1 MLKRFSICKT
11 RFMLKRLI
19 ILILVL
25 HISFLLYGDENELTV
40 GVTDAPPFIIMEGDR
55 ITGLTVDLW
64 DCISDSLD
72 VDYHFVETEY
82 DNVATNISE
91 GEINISIA
99 PMAVSSEH
107 AETTFFSQPF
117 YITTMCVA
125 VENHYESGFLTIVK
139 NLFSLSFLKTI
150 GLLLFINF
158 GIGTLIWLAERNTN
172 PAFSNKINGII
183 DGFWWSW
190 VTMTT
195 VGYGDK
201 SPLSRNGKI
210 LGTIWM
216 LVAILI
222 ISGFTATISSELT
235 TKRLQNN
242 VSSLHDL
249 HKMKVGCLE
258 GRNTAIYLDYKH
270 IAYKKYNTLDEAF
283 EALEK
288 GEINAL
294 VDDGATLNYYFN
306 KKERSLSKKITLIE
320 LPNNKEYYCFMSSD
334 PMLVNKI
341 NPYLLSFLESEQWSR
356 LLRKYGLSE

>member
-1 MLKRFSICKT
+1 MLRRF
-11 RFMLKRLI
+11 F
-19 ILILVL
+19 ILINLIF
-25 HISFLLYGDENELTV
+25 ISFYMNANEDKLTV
-40 GVTDAPPFIIMEGDR
+40 GVTDSPPFIIIEDDE
-55 ITGLTVDLW
+55 ITGLTIDLW
-64 DCISDSLD
+64 NNISDSLK
-72 VDYHFVETEY
+72 VDYHFVETDIE
-82 DNVATNISE
+82 NVVTSISE

-99 PMAVSSEH
+99 PMAVSSSH
-107 AETTFFSQPF
+107 AETTFYSQPF

-125 VENHYESGFLTIVK
+125 IENHYESGFVTIVK
-139 NLFSLSFLKTI
+139 NLFSIAFLKTI

-158 GIGTLIWLAERNTN
+158 TIGTLIWLAERKEN
-172 PAFSNKINGII
+172 PAFSDKLNGII

-201 SPLSRNGKI
+201 TPQSKNGKI
-210 LGTIWM
+210 LATIWM

-242 VSSLHDL
+242 INNVHDL
-249 HKMKVGCLE
+249 HKMKVGCVQ
-258 GRNTAIYLDYKH
+258 GRNTSIYLDYKH
-270 IAYKKYNTLDEAF
+270 IKSKEYVSFEKAF
-283 EALEK
+283 DALEK

-306 KKERSLSKKITLIE
+306 KRERNLGKKITLIE

-334 PMLVNKI
+334 PILVNRI
-341 NPYLLSFLESEQWSR
+341 NPYLLSFLESEHWGR
-356 LLRKYGLSE
+356 LLKRYGLSE

>member
-1 MLKRFSICKT
+1 M
-11 RFMLKRLI
+11 
-19 ILILVL
+19 VV
-25 HISFLLYGDENELTV
+25 SFYTKGNEDELTV
-40 GVTDAPPFIIMEGDR
+40 GVTNSPPFIIIEDDK
-55 ITGLTVDLW
+55 ITGLTIDLW
-64 DCISDSLD
+64 DNISDSLNI
-72 VDYHFVETEY
+72 DYHFVETDVE
-82 DNVATNISE
+82 NVVTNISE

-99 PMAVSSEH
+99 PMAVNSSH
-107 AETTFFSQPF
+107 AETTFYSQPF

-125 VENHYESGFLTIVK
+125 VENHYESGFVTIVK

-150 GLLLFINF
+150 GLLLLINF
-158 GIGTLIWLAERNTN
+158 SIGTLIWLAERKNNT
-172 PAFSNKINGII
+172 AFSENMNGII

-201 SPLSRNGKI
+201 SPQSKNGKI
-210 LGTIWM
+210 LATIWM

-242 VSSLHDL
+242 VANIHDL
-249 HKMKVGCLE
+249 HKMKVGCVQ
-258 GRNTAIYLDYKH
+258 GRNTAAYLDYKH
-270 IAYKKYNTLDEAF
+270 IKSKEYPAFEKAF

-294 VDDGATLNYYFN
+294 VDDGATLHYYFN
-306 KKERSLSKKITLIE
+306 KKERYLGKKITLIE

-334 PMLVNKI
+334 PVLVNRI
-341 NPYLLSFLESEQWSR
+341 NPYLLSFLESEHWGR
-356 LLRKYGLSE
+356 LLKRYGISE

>member
-1 MLKRFSICKT
+1 MNA
-11 RFMLKRLI
+11 
-19 ILILVL
+19 
-25 HISFLLYGDENELTV
+25 NEDKLTV
-40 GVTDAPPFIIMEGDR
+40 GVTDSPPFIIIEDDE
-55 ITGLTVDLW
+55 ITGLTIDLW
-64 DCISDSLD
+64 NNISDSLK
-72 VDYHFVETEY
+72 VDYHFVETDIE
-82 DNVATNISE
+82 NVVTSISE

-99 PMAVSSEH
+99 PMAVSSSH
-107 AETTFFSQPF
+107 AETTFYSQPF

-125 VENHYESGFLTIVK
+125 IENHYESGFVTIVK
-139 NLFSLSFLKTI
+139 NLFSIAFLKTI

-158 GIGTLIWLAERNTN
+158 TIGTLIWLAERKEN
-172 PAFSNKINGII
+172 PAFSDKMNGII

-201 SPLSRNGKI
+201 SPQSKNGKI
-210 LGTIWM
+210 LATIWM

-242 VSSLHDL
+242 INNVHDL
-249 HKMKVGCLE
+249 HKMKVGRVQ
-258 GRNTAIYLDYKH
+258 GRNTSIYLDYKH
-270 IAYKKYNTLDEAF
+270 IKSKEYVSFEKAF
-283 EALEK
+283 DALEK

-306 KKERSLSKKITLIE
+306 KRERNLGKKITLIE

-334 PMLVNKI
+334 PILLNRI
-341 NPYLLSFLESEQWSR
+341 NPYLLSFLESEHWGR
-356 LLRKYGLSE
+356 LLKRYGLSE

>member
-1 MLKRFSICKT
+1 MLRRF
-11 RFMLKRLI
+11 F
-19 ILILVL
+19 ILINLIF
-25 HISFLLYGDENELTV
+25 ISFYMNANEDKLTV
-40 GVTDAPPFIIMEGDR
+40 GVTDSPPFIIIEDDE
-55 ITGLTVDLW
+55 ITGLTIDLW
-64 DCISDSLD
+64 NNISDSLK
-72 VDYHFVETEY
+72 VDYHFVETDIE
-82 DNVATNISE
+82 NVVTSISE

-99 PMAVSSEH
+99 PMAVSSSH
-107 AETTFFSQPF
+107 AETTFYSQPF

-125 VENHYESGFLTIVK
+125 IENHYESGFVTIVK
-139 NLFSLSFLKTI
+139 NLFSIAFLKTI

-158 GIGTLIWLAERNTN
+158 TIGTLIWLAERKEN
-172 PAFSNKINGII
+172 PAFSDKMNGII

-201 SPLSRNGKI
+201 SPQSKNGKI
-210 LGTIWM
+210 LATIWM

-242 VSSLHDL
+242 INNVHDL
-249 HKMKVGCLE
+249 HKMKVGCVQ
-258 GRNTAIYLDYKH
+258 GRNTSIYLDYKH
-270 IAYKKYNTLDEAF
+270 IKSKEYVSFEKAF
-283 EALEK
+283 DALEK

-306 KKERSLSKKITLIE
+306 KRERNLGKKITLIE

-334 PMLVNKI
+334 PILLNRI
-341 NPYLLSFLESEQWSR
+341 NPYLLSFLESEHWGR
-356 LLRKYGLSE
+356 LLKRYGLSE

>member
-1 MLKRFSICKT
+1 
-11 RFMLKRLI
+11 MLKRLI
-19 ILILVL
+19 LLILLLSRILILRSEEETL
-25 HISFLLYGDENELTV
+25 SV
-40 GVTDAPPFIIMEGDR
+40 GVTNSPPFIIIEDDD
-55 ITGLTVDLW
+55 ITGLTIDLW
-64 DCISDSLD
+64 SVISDSLD
-72 VDYHFVETEY
+72 IDYHFVKTDI
-82 DNVATNISE
+82 DNVVTNIYE
-91 GEINISIA
+91 GEVNISIS
-99 PMAVSSEH
+99 PMAISSAH
-107 AETTFFSQPF
+107 ADSTFYTQPF
-117 YITTMCVA
+117 YITSMCVA
-125 VENHYESGFLTIVK
+125 VENHYESGFVTIMK

-150 GLLLFINF
+150 GLLLFINLC
-158 GIGTLIWLAERNTN
+158 IGTLIWFAERKDN
-172 PAFSNKINGII
+172 PAFSDKMFSGII

-242 VSSLHDL
+242 VTNIHDL

-270 IAYKKYNTLDEAF
+270 IKHKQYDSFDAAF

-294 VDDGATLNYYFN
+294 VDDGATLNYYFK
-306 KKERSLSKKITLIE
+306 KKEREMLKKITLIE
-320 LPNNKEYYCFMSSD
+320 LPNNKEYYCFMSAQ
-334 PMLVNKI
+334 PYLVNRI
-341 NPYLLSFLESEQWSR
+341 NPYLLGFLESEQWNR
-356 LLRKYGLSE
+356 LLKKYGLSE

>member
-1 MLKRFSICKT
+1 MSV
-11 RFMLKRLI
+11 MLKRLI
-19 ILILVL
+19 LLTILLS
-25 HISFLLYGDENELTV
+25 HITTLRSEEETLSV
-40 GVTDAPPFIIMEGDR
+40 GVTNSPPFIIIEDDE
-55 ITGLTVDLW
+55 ITGLTIDLW
-64 DCISDSLD
+64 NVISDSLD
-72 VDYHFVETEY
+72 IDYHFVKT
-82 DNVATNISE
+82 DVNDVMTNIYE
-91 GEINISIA
+91 GEVNISIA
-99 PMAVSSEH
+99 PMAISSAH
-107 AETTFFSQPF
+107 ADSTFYTQPF

-125 VENHYESGFLTIVK
+125 VENHYESGFETRVK

-150 GLLLFINF
+150 GLLLFINLC
-158 GIGTLIWLAERNTN
+158 IGTLIWVAERKDN
-172 PAFSNKINGII
+172 PAFSDKMLNGII

-242 VSSLHDL
+242 VSSIHDL

-270 IAYKKYNTLDEAF
+270 IKHKQYKTFDDAF
-283 EALEK
+283 DAMEK

-294 VDDGATLNYYFN
+294 VDDGATLNYYFK
-306 KKERSLSKKITLIE
+306 KKEREMLKKITLIE
-320 LPNNKEYYCFMSSD
+320 LPNNKEYYCFMSTQ
-334 PMLVNKI
+334 PYLVNRI
-341 NPYLLSFLESEQWSR
+341 NPYLLGFLESEQWNR
-356 LLRKYGLSE
+356 LLRKYGLGE

>member
-1 MLKRFSICKT
+1 MILSSVK
-11 RFMLKRLI
+11 I
-19 ILILVL
+19 IVA
-25 HISFLLYGDENELTV
+25 ENLTV
-40 GVTDAPPFIIMEGDR
+40 GVTNAPPFIIIDNDN
-55 ITGLTVDLW
+55 ISGLTIDLW
-64 DCISDSLD
+64 DNISDSLN
-72 VDYHFVETEY
+72 VDYQFVETDI
-82 DNVATNISE
+82 DNVVTNIKE

-99 PMAVSSEH
+99 PMAVNSTH
-107 AETTFFSQPF
+107 AEMNFYSQPF

-125 VENHYESGFLTIVK
+125 IENHYESGFVTIIK

-150 GLLLFINF
+150 GLLLLINF
-158 GIGTLIWLAERNTN
+158 TIGTLIWFAERKDN
-172 PAFSNKINGII
+172 PGFSDNINGII

-201 SPLSRNGKI
+201 SPQSKNGKV
-210 LGTIWM
+210 LATVWM

-242 VSSLHDL
+242 VSNIHDL
-249 HKMKVGCLE
+249 HKMKVGCVE
-258 GRNTAIYLDYKH
+258 GRNTVIYLDYKH
-270 IAYKKYNTLDEAF
+270 IKSKEYPTFEEAIN
-283 EALEK
+283 ALEK

-306 KKERSLSKKITLIE
+306 KRERNIGKKITLVE

-334 PMLVNKI
+334 PMLVNRI
-341 NPYLLSFLESEQWSR
+341 NPYLLSFLESEQWSK
-356 LLRKYGLSE
+356 LLRKYGIGE

>member
-1 MLKRFSICKT
+1 MSV
-11 RFMLKRLI
+11 MLKRLI
-19 ILILVL
+19 LLTILLS
-25 HISFLLYGDENELTV
+25 HITTLRSEEETLSV
-40 GVTDAPPFIIMEGDR
+40 GVTNSPPFIIIEDDE
-55 ITGLTVDLW
+55 ITGLTIDLW
-64 DCISDSLD
+64 NVISDSLD
-72 VDYHFVETEY
+72 IDYHFVKT
-82 DNVATNISE
+82 DINDVVTNIYE
-91 GEINISIA
+91 GEVNISIA
-99 PMAVSSEH
+99 PMAISSAH
-107 AETTFFSQPF
+107 ADSTFYTQPF

-125 VENHYESGFLTIVK
+125 VENHYESGFVTIVK

-150 GLLLFINF
+150 GLLLFINLC
-158 GIGTLIWLAERNTN
+158 IGTLIWVAERKDN
-172 PAFSNKINGII
+172 PAFSDKMLNGII

-242 VSSLHDL
+242 VTNIHDL

-270 IAYKKYNTLDEAF
+270 INHKQYRTFDDAF
-283 EALEK
+283 DALEK

-294 VDDGATLNYYFN
+294 VDDGATLNYYFK
-306 KKERSLSKKITLIE
+306 KKEKDMLKKITLIE
-320 LPNNKEYYCFMSSD
+320 LPNNKEYYCFMSTQ
-334 PMLVNKI
+334 PYLVNRI
-341 NPYLLSFLESEQWSR
+341 NPYLLGFLESEQWNR

>member
-1 MLKRFSICKT
+1 MLRRF
-11 RFMLKRLI
+11 F
-19 ILILVL
+19 ILINLIF
-25 HISFLLYGDENELTV
+25 ISFYMNANEDKLTV
-40 GVTDAPPFIIMEGDR
+40 GVTDSPPFIIIEDDE
-55 ITGLTVDLW
+55 ITGLTIDLW
-64 DCISDSLD
+64 NNISDSLK
-72 VDYHFVETEY
+72 VDYHFVETDIE
-82 DNVATNISE
+82 NVVTSISE

-99 PMAVSSEH
+99 PMAVSSSH
-107 AETTFFSQPF
+107 AETTFYSQPF

-125 VENHYESGFLTIVK
+125 IENHYESGFVTIVK
-139 NLFSLSFLKTI
+139 NLFSIAFLKTI

-158 GIGTLIWLAERNTN
+158 TIGTLIWLAERKEN
-172 PAFSNKINGII
+172 PAFSDKMNGII

-201 SPLSRNGKI
+201 SPQSKNGKI
-210 LGTIWM
+210 LATIWM

-242 VSSLHDL
+242 INNVHDL
-249 HKMKVGCLE
+249 HKMKVGRVQ
-258 GRNTAIYLDYKH
+258 GRNTSIYLDYKH
-270 IAYKKYNTLDEAF
+270 IKSKEYVSFEKAF
-283 EALEK
+283 DALEK

-306 KKERSLSKKITLIE
+306 KRERNLGKKITLIE

-334 PMLVNKI
+334 PILLNRI
-341 NPYLLSFLESEQWSR
+341 NPYLLSFLESEHWGR
-356 LLRKYGLSE
+356 LLKRYGLSE

>member
-1 MLKRFSICKT
+1 MLS
-11 RFMLKRLI
+11 
-19 ILILVL
+19 
-25 HISFLLYGDENELTV
+25 HGSEEELTV
-40 GVTDAPPFIIMEGDR
+40 GVTDAPPFIIIEGEK
-55 ITGLTVDLW
+55 ISGLTIDLW
-64 DCISDSLD
+64 DNISDSLD
-72 VDYHFVETEY
+72 VDYHFIETEFE
-82 DNVATNISE
+82 NVATNISE

-107 AETTFFSQPF
+107 AESTFYSQPF

-125 VENHYESGFLTIVK
+125 VENHYESGFVTIVK

-150 GLLLFINF
+150 GLLLLINF
-158 GIGTLIWLAERNTN
+158 SIGTLIWLAERGEN
-172 PAFSNKINGII
+172 PAFSDKLDGVI

-210 LGTIWM
+210 LATVWM

-242 VSSLHDL
+242 VTNINDL
-249 HKMKVGCLE
+249 HKMKIGCIS
-258 GRNTAIYLDYKH
+258 GRNTAVYLNYKH
-270 IAYKKYNTLDEAF
+270 IKSKEYHTFDEAF
-283 EALEK
+283 DALER
-288 GEINAL
+288 GDINAL
-294 VDDGATLNYYFN
+294 VDDGATLSYFFN
-306 KKERSLSKKITLIE
+306 KKEKELTRKITLIE

-334 PMLVNKI
+334 PLLVNKI
-341 NPYLLSFLESEQWSR
+341 NPYLLSFLESEEWNK
-356 LLRKYGLSE
+356 LLKKYGLGE

>member
-1 MLKRFSICKT
+1 MLRRF
-11 RFMLKRLI
+11 F
-19 ILILVL
+19 ILINLIF
-25 HISFLLYGDENELTV
+25 ISFYMNANEDKLTV
-40 GVTDAPPFIIMEGDR
+40 GVTDSPPFIIIEDDE
-55 ITGLTVDLW
+55 ITGLTIDLW
-64 DCISDSLD
+64 NNISDSLK
-72 VDYHFVETEY
+72 VDYHFVETDIE
-82 DNVATNISE
+82 NVVTSISE

-99 PMAVSSEH
+99 PMAVSSSH
-107 AETTFFSQPF
+107 AETTFYSQPF

-125 VENHYESGFLTIVK
+125 IENHYESGFVTIVK
-139 NLFSLSFLKTI
+139 NLFSIAFLKTI

-158 GIGTLIWLAERNTN
+158 TIGTLIWLAERKEN
-172 PAFSNKINGII
+172 PAFSDKMNGII

-201 SPLSRNGKI
+201 SPQSKNGKI
-210 LGTIWM
+210 LATIWM

-242 VSSLHDL
+242 INNVHDL
-249 HKMKVGCLE
+249 YKMKVGCVQ
-258 GRNTAIYLDYKH
+258 GRNTSIYLDYKH
-270 IAYKKYNTLDEAF
+270 IKSKEYVSFEKAF
-283 EALEK
+283 DALEK

-306 KKERSLSKKITLIE
+306 KRERNLVKKITLIE

-334 PMLVNKI
+334 PILVNRI
-341 NPYLLSFLESEQWSR
+341 NPYLLSFLESEHWGR
-356 LLRKYGLSE
+356 LLKRYGLSE

>member
-1 MLKRFSICKT
+1 MLRRF
-11 RFMLKRLI
+11 F
-19 ILILVL
+19 ILINLIF
-25 HISFLLYGDENELTV
+25 ISFYMNANEDKLTV
-40 GVTDAPPFIIMEGDR
+40 GVTDSPPFIIIEDDE
-55 ITGLTVDLW
+55 ITGLTIDLW
-64 DCISDSLD
+64 NNISDSLK
-72 VDYHFVETEY
+72 VDYHFVETDIE
-82 DNVATNISE
+82 NVVTSISE

-99 PMAVSSEH
+99 PMAVSSSH
-107 AETTFFSQPF
+107 AETTFYSQPF

-125 VENHYESGFLTIVK
+125 IENHYESGFVTIVK
-139 NLFSLSFLKTI
+139 NLFSIAFLKTI

-158 GIGTLIWLAERNTN
+158 TIGTLIWLAERKDN
-172 PAFSNKINGII
+172 PAFSDKMNGII

-201 SPLSRNGKI
+201 SPQSKNGKI
-210 LGTIWM
+210 LATIWM

-242 VSSLHDL
+242 INNVHDL
-249 HKMKVGCLE
+249 HKMKVGCVQ
-258 GRNTAIYLDYKH
+258 GRNTSIYLDYKH
-270 IAYKKYNTLDEAF
+270 IKSKEYVSFEKAF
-283 EALEK
+283 DALEK

-306 KKERSLSKKITLIE
+306 KRERNLGKKITLIE

-334 PMLVNKI
+334 PILVNRI
-341 NPYLLSFLESEQWSR
+341 NPYLLSFLESEHWGR
-356 LLRKYGLSE
+356 LLKRYGLSE

>member
-1 MLKRFSICKT
+1 MLKRFFI
-11 RFMLKRLI
+11 LI
-19 ILILVL
+19 IIV
-25 HISFLLYGDENELTV
+25 FLSHSLRAEGEELSV
-40 GVTDAPPFIIMEGDR
+40 GVTDSPPFIIIEDDD
-55 ITGLTVDLW
+55 ITGLTIDLW
-64 DCISDSLD
+64 NVISDSLD
-72 VDYHFVETEY
+72 IDYHFVKT
-82 DNVATNISE
+82 DLNDVMTNIYE
-91 GEINISIA
+91 GEVNISIA
-99 PMAVSSEH
+99 PMAISSAH
-107 AETTFFSQPF
+107 ADSTFYTQPF

-125 VENHYESGFLTIVK
+125 VENHYESGFVTIVK

-150 GLLLFINF
+150 GLLLFINLC
-158 GIGTLIWLAERNTN
+158 IGTLIWFAERKDN
-172 PAFSNKINGII
+172 PAFSDKMFSGII

-242 VSSLHDL
+242 VTNIHDL

-258 GRNTAIYLDYKH
+258 GRNTSIYLDYKH
-270 IAYKKYNTLDEAF
+270 INHKQYKTFDDAF
-283 EALEK
+283 DALEK
-288 GEINAL
+288 GDINAL
-294 VDDGATLNYYFN
+294 VDDGATLNYYFR
-306 KKERSLSKKITLIE
+306 KYEKDMMKKITLIE
-320 LPNNKEYYCFMSSD
+320 LPNNKEYYCFMSTQ
-334 PMLVNKI
+334 PYLVNKI
-341 NPYLLSFLESEQWSR
+341 NPYLLGFLESEQWNR

>member
-1 MLKRFSICKT
+1 MLKRFFI
-11 RFMLKRLI
+11 LI
-19 ILILVL
+19 IIV
-25 HISFLLYGDENELTV
+25 FLSHLLRAEGEELSV
-40 GVTDAPPFIIMEGDR
+40 GVTDSPPFIIIEDDD
-55 ITGLTVDLW
+55 ITGLTIDLW
-64 DCISDSLD
+64 NVISDSLD
-72 VDYHFVETEY
+72 IDYHFVKT
-82 DNVATNISE
+82 DVNNVMTNIYE
-91 GEINISIA
+91 GEVNISIA
-99 PMAVSSEH
+99 PMAISSAH
-107 AETTFFSQPF
+107 ADSTFFSQPF

-125 VENHYESGFLTIVK
+125 VENHYESGFVTIVK

-150 GLLLFINF
+150 GMLLFINLC
-158 GIGTLIWLAERNTN
+158 IGTLIWFAERKDN
-172 PAFSNKINGII
+172 PAFSDKMFSGII

-242 VSSLHDL
+242 VTNIHDL

-258 GRNTAIYLDYKH
+258 GRNTSIYLDYKH
-270 IAYKKYNTLDEAF
+270 INHKQYKTFDDAF
-283 EALEK
+283 DALEK

-294 VDDGATLNYYFN
+294 VDDGATLSYYFR
-306 KKERSLSKKITLIE
+306 KYEKDMMKKITLIE
-320 LPNNKEYYCFMSSD
+320 LPNNKEYYCFMSTQ
-334 PMLVNKI
+334 PYLVNKI
-341 NPYLLSFLESEQWSR
+341 NPYLLGFLESEQWNR

>member
-1 MLKRFSICKT
+1 MLR
-11 RFMLKRLI
+11 RLI
-19 ILILVL
+19 LLIIII
-25 HISFLLYGDENELTV
+25 ISAVSLKAEGEELSV
-40 GVTDAPPFIIMEGDR
+40 GVTNSPPFIIIENDEISG
-55 ITGLTVDLW
+55 ITIDLW
-64 DCISDSLD
+64 NVISDSLN
-72 VDYHFVETEY
+72 VNYHFVQTDYEK
-82 DNVATNISE
+82 VVTNISE

-99 PMAVSSEH
+99 PMAINSSH
-107 AETTFFSQPF
+107 ADSTFYTQPF
-117 YITTMCVA
+117 YITSMCVA
-125 VENHYESGFLTIVK
+125 VENHYESGFVTIVK

-150 GLLLFINF
+150 GLLLLINF
-158 GIGTLIWLAERNTN
+158 SIGTLIWLAERKNN
-172 PAFSNKINGII
+172 PAFDNKVNGII

-201 SPLSRNGKI
+201 SPQSKNGKI
-210 LGTIWM
+210 LATIWM

-242 VSSLHDL
+242 VSNLHDL
-249 HKMKVGCLE
+249 HKMKVGCVE

-270 IAYKKYNTLDEAF
+270 IKHKKYSSFEEAF

-306 KKERSLSKKITLIE
+306 KKEKSLVKKITLIE
-320 LPNNKEYYCFMSSD
+320 LPNNKEYYCFMSSQ
-334 PMLVNKI
+334 PYLVNKI
-341 NPYLLSFLESEQWSR
+341 NPYLLSFLESENWNK
-356 LLRKYGLSE
+356 LLKKYGLGE